1 MTDTT
6 QEIFVRS
13 WPVAD
18 AKGCVVITHG
28 VAEHSGRYE
37 HVAQALNA
45 AGYSVTAY
53 DHRGHGRSVGFP
65 GDMGDDVDQLIA
77 DAVAQCESAKLSN
90 DKVFLLAH
98 SMGTIFALP
107 AAIEAPV
114 GTLSGLIL
122 SGVALAPGPAVL
134 ESMGTGTG
142 IPADTISRD
151 PAVVKAYED
160 DPLVFN
166 NQMPAMLTEKAPEA
180 IGKAIDAIGKIT
192 IPVLLLHGTADQLTS
207 IDGAN
212 MVYAQLV
219 VSDKTLQA
227 YEGLYHEVLNEPE
240 KDQVLADLI
249 AWLDAH

>member
-1 MTDTT
+1 MTDPT
-6 QEIFVRS
+6 EIFVRT
-13 WPVAD
+13 WPLEG
-18 AKGCVVITHG
+18 AKATVVITHG

-37 HVAQALNA
+37 YVAQALNA
-45 AGYSVTAY
+45 AGYAVSSY

-65 GDMGDDVDQLIA
+65 GDMGSSVDKLIQ
-77 DAVAQCESAKLSN
+77 DMVAQCEAAKLQT

-114 GTLSGLIL
+114 GTITGLIL
-122 SGVALAPGPAVL
+122 SGTALAPGPAVL
-134 ESMGTGTG
+134 ESMGSGTG
-142 IPADTISRD
+142 VPASTISRD
-151 PAVVKAYED
+151 PDVVKAYED
-160 DPLVFN
+160 DPLVFSDAL
-166 NQMPAMLTEKAPEA
+166 PAMLTEKAPEA

-192 IPVLLLHGTADQLTS
+192 VPVLLLHGTDDQLTS

-219 VSDKTLQA
+219 VADKTLEA

-240 KDQVLADLI
+240 KDKVIADLV
-249 AWLDAH
+249 AWLDKH